1 MIFFHSLF
9 IAVNFFL
16 VNPNLEPDPQ
26 KLGHTSW
33 SYSIKQNGC
42 EAELMA
48 TATIDDGWYIYSQ
61 FQPNE
66 DGPVPTSF
74 KFKASADYELIGK
87 VSEGKAKSK
96 YMEGF
101 DGNYNIF
108 EHTVT
113 FKQKIKI
120 KGKKD
125 FTVTGEMEFMQCDET
140 MCLPPEYVDLNFK
153 VKGCSTGTEIKET
166 TEEEVVEEMT
176 KEDTNSIVDS
186 SAKVTPIAWTIYSK
200 KYSDSEYEIV
210 IEALI
215 DSNWNLFVSNTEGK
229 KLLMDFEFPKGI
241 KVDGK
246 TKWPSSKMVKLGNG
260 NAFQGYKNKITISQ
274 KLIVETSDST
284 ALASGKVY
292 LNYLAISEDGLKAS
306 TSTPIILEIDLT
318 KSEEVTTVV
327 NETSYLGIFILAF
340 LSGFIAL
347 LTPCVFPMIPMTVS
361 FFLKSSKSRAKA
373 ISNAMIYGVSIIVI
387 YVTIGLAIT
396 AIFDAG
402 ALNELATNVWFN
414 LTFFLLLVVF
424 AISFLGA
431 FEITL
436 PSSWVNAAD
445 KNSDRG
451 GLIGI
456 FFMAATLGLVSFS
469 CTGPIIGTQLVIAAE
484 QGGMGPFFAMLGF
497 SSAIAIPFTLFAI
510 FPGWLNSM
518 PSSGGWLNTVKVSLG
533 FLELALALK
542 FLSKAD
548 LVTQSHLL
556 EREMFIGIW
565 VAIFLLWGLYL
576 LGVFK
581 TSHDSEAKHIGVG
594 RIFIAT
600 LVISFTFY
608 LIPGLWGAPLKL
620 IAGIAP
626 PMHYSESPFGV
637 NGKAPDVKLPKH
649 ASFGPHGLI
658 TFHDYE
664 HGLEYAKKNNK
675 PVMIDFTGH
684 GCENCRKMEDNVWSE
699 EGIKSMLRDSV
710 VIISLHV
717 DEKIPLP
724 EASNI
729 TNKNGKRLKY
739 TGQVWAEME
748 QDKYGEISQPLYV
761 LLDHNEEMLNIKASY
776 ESHGKISLFKPWL
789 EEGIK
794 KFEKRKG
801 YKKVKPEMMISQ
813 SEVKKT
819 NR

>member
-1 MIFFHSLF
+1 MTFFHSLF

-16 VNPNLEPDPQ
+16 TATPSPDPQ

-42 EAELMA
+42 EAELIA
-48 TATIDDGWYIYSQ
+48 TAMIDDGWYIYSQ

-66 DGPVPTSF
+66 DGPIATSF
-74 KFKASADYELIGK
+74 KFKTSADYELIGK

-125 FTVTGEMEFMQCDET
+125 FTVTGEMEFMQCDES
-140 MCLPPEYVDLNFK
+140 MCLPPEYVDLSYK
-153 VKGCSTGTEIKET
+153 VKGCAGGTELKET
-166 TEEEVVEEMT
+166 PETSDVVI
-176 KEDTNSIVDS
+176 EDTNELVSDTIS
-186 SAKVTPIAWTIYSK
+186 GEKVSPITWMIYSK
-200 KYSDSEYEIV
+200 KYSDNEYEIILEGT
-210 IEALI
+210 IEN
-215 DSNWNLFVSNTEGK
+215 SWNLFVSNTEGDK
-229 KLLMDFEFPKGI
+229 ILIDFEFPKGI
-241 KVDGK
+241 KANGK
-246 TKWPSSKMVKLGNG
+246 TNFPKSKLIKLSND
-260 NAFQGYKNKITISQ
+260 NTFQGYQNKISITQ
-274 KLIVETSDST
+274 KLSVETNDSLDLAGVKVVVDYLVISDKGEKASNTIPISLEVDLNKAEKMTITEVETS
-284 ALASGKVY
+284 Y
-292 LNYLAISEDGLKAS
+292 W
-306 TSTPIILEIDLT
+306 
-318 KSEEVTTVV
+318 
-327 NETSYLGIFILAF
+327 GIFLLAF
-340 LSGFIAL
+340 FSGFLAL

-373 ISNAMIYGVSIIVI
+373 ISNAMIYGISIIGI
-387 YVTIGLAIT
+387 YVTIGLIIT
-396 AIFDAG
+396 AIFGAG
-402 ALNELATNVWFN
+402 SLNELATNVTFN
-414 LTFFLLLVVF
+414 IIFFLMLVVF
-424 AISFLGA
+424 GISFLGA

-436 PSSWVNAAD
+436 PSKWVNAAD
-445 KNSDRG
+445 KNADRG

-484 QGGMGPFFAMLGF
+484 QGGMGPFFAMFGF
-497 SSAIAIPFTLFAI
+497 SLAIAIPFTLFAI

-533 FLELALALK
+533 FLEIALALK

-556 EREMFIGIW
+556 EREIFIGLWI
-565 VAIFLLWGLYL
+565 AIFLLWGLYL

-581 TSHDSEAKHIGVG
+581 TSHDSETKHIGVG
-594 RIFIAT
+594 RIFMAT
-600 LVISFTFY
+600 LVLSFTFY
-608 LIPGLWGAPLKL
+608 LVPGLWGAPLKM

-626 PMHYSESPFGV
+626 PMHYSESPYGV
-637 NGKAPDVKLPKH
+637 NGKAPDVKLPEH

-658 TFHDYE
+658 TFHDYH
-664 HGLEYAKKNNK
+664 HGLEYAKKINK

-684 GCENCRKMEDNVWSE
+684 GCENCRKMEESVWSNE
-699 EGIKSMLRDSV
+699 EVKAILKDSV

-717 DEKIPLP
+717 DEKIDLP
-724 EASNI
+724 EGSSI
-729 TNKNGKRLKY
+729 TSKSGKKLKY

-748 QDKYGEISQPLYV
+748 MDRYGEISQPLYI
-761 LLDHNEEMLNIKASY
+761 LMDHNEEMLNIKASY
-776 ESHGKISLFKPWL
+776 QTHGSVNEFKPWL

-794 KFEKRKG
+794 KFEARKG
-801 YKKVKPEMMISQ
+801 YKKVKPEMIVRES
-813 SEVKKT
+813 
-819 NR
+819 N

>member
-1 MIFFHSLF
+1 MTFFHSLF

-16 VNPNLEPDPQ
+16 TASPSPDPQ
-26 KLGHTSW
+26 KLGHTTW
-33 SYSIKQNGC
+33 SYSVKQNGC
-42 EAELMA
+42 EAELIA
-48 TATIDDGWYIYSQ
+48 TAMIDDGWYIYSQ

-66 DGPVPTSF
+66 DGPIPTSF

-101 DGNYNIF
+101 EGNYNIF
-108 EHTVT
+108 EHSVT

-125 FTVTGEMEFMQCDET
+125 FSITGEMEFMQCDES
-140 MCLPPEYVDLNFK
+140 MCLPPEYVDLSFK
-153 VKGCSTGTEIKET
+153 VKGCASGQEVKETVEDT
-166 TEEEVVEEMT
+166 TEEIIT
-176 KEDTNSIVDS
+176 DTNEISIDS
-186 SAKVTPIAWTIYSK
+186 LSGEKVSPIIWMVYSK
-200 KYSDSEYEIV
+200 KYSETEYEIIMEAT
-210 IEALI
+210 IEK
-215 DSNWNLFVSNTEGK
+215 NWNLFVSNTEGDK
-229 KLLMDFEFPKGI
+229 ILVDFEFPNGI
-241 KVDGK
+241 KKEGK
-246 TKWPSSKMVKLGNG
+246 IKWPESKMIKSLTGNSY
-260 NAFQGYKNKITISQ
+260 QGYQNKMSFTQKISVNT
-274 KLIVETSDST
+274 KDSLALTEVKIIVD
-284 ALASGKVY
+284 
-292 LNYLAISEDGLKAS
+292 YLAISDSGLKAS
-306 TSTPIILEIDLT
+306 NPIPVILDVNLNKAEIVQ
-318 KSEEVTTVV
+318 KVV
-327 NETSYLGIFILAF
+327 NEESYWGIFLLAF
-340 LSGFIAL
+340 FSGFLAL

-361 FFLKSSKSRAKA
+361 YFLKSSKSRAKA
-373 ISNAMIYGVSIIVI
+373 ISNAMIYGFSIIII
-387 YVTIGLAIT
+387 YVTIGLAVT

-402 ALNELATNVWFN
+402 ALNELATNVTFN
-414 LTFFLLLVVF
+414 IIFFLMLVIF
-424 AISFLGA
+424 GISFLGA

-436 PSSWVNAAD
+436 PNSWLNAAD

-484 QGGMGPFFAMLGF
+484 HGGMGPFFAMLGF
-497 SSAIAIPFTLFAI
+497 STAIAIPFTLFAI

-556 EREMFIGIW
+556 ERELFLGLWI
-565 VAIFLLWGLYL
+565 AIFLLWGLYL

-581 TSHDSEAKHIGVG
+581 TSHDSETKHIGVG
-594 RIFIAT
+594 RIFMAT
-600 LVISFTFY
+600 LVLSFTFY
-608 LIPGLWGAPLKL
+608 LVPGLWGAPLKM

-626 PMHYSESPFGV
+626 PMHYSESPYGV
-637 NGKAPDVKLPKH
+637 NGKAPDVKLPEH

-658 TFHDYE
+658 TFHDY
-664 HGLEYAKKNNK
+664 HFGLEYAKKINK

-684 GCENCRKMEDNVWSE
+684 GCENCRKMEESVWSNE
-699 EGIKSMLRDSV
+699 EVKTLLKDSV

-717 DEKIPLP
+717 DEKIALP
-724 EASNI
+724 EGSSI
-729 TNKNGKRLKY
+729 TSKTGKKLKY

-748 QDKYGEISQPLYV
+748 MERYGEISQPLYI
-761 LLDHNEEMLNIKASY
+761 LMDHNEEMLNIKASY
-776 ESHGKISLFKPWL
+776 QTHGSVNEFKPWL

-794 KFEKRKG
+794 KFEARKG
-801 YKKVKPEMMISQ
+801 YKKVKPDMVI
-813 SEVKKT
+813 
-819 NR
+819 NN

>member
-1 MIFFHSLF
+1 MVFFHSLF

-16 VNPNLEPDPQ
+16 VNPNFAPDPQ

-42 EAELMA
+42 EAELLA
-48 TATIDDGWYIYSQ
+48 TATIDDDWYIYSQ

-66 DGPVPTSF
+66 DGPIATSF
-74 KFKASADYELIGK
+74 KFKTSSDYELIGK

-101 DGNYNIF
+101 GGNYNIF

-125 FTVTGEMEFMQCDET
+125 FTVTGDMEFMQCDET
-140 MCLPPEYVDLNFK
+140 MCLPPEYVDLSYK
-153 VKGCSTGTEIKET
+153 VKGCASGQEIKET
-166 TEEEVVEEMT
+166 NEDAT
-176 KEDTNSIVDS
+176 KELIEDTSRQLTDS
-186 SAKVTPIAWTIYSK
+186 FPGEKVSPITWMVYSK
-200 KYSDSEYEIV
+200 KYSDTEYEMV
-210 IEALI
+210 MEATI
-215 DSNWNLFVSNTEGK
+215 DKNWNLFVSNTEGDK
-229 KLLMDFEFPKGI
+229 ILIDFEFPKGI
-241 KVDGK
+241 KKDGK
-246 TKWPSSKMVKLGNG
+246 IKWPEYKIIKLGNG
-260 NAFQGYKNKITISQ
+260 NAFQGYQNKLSISQ
-274 KLIVETSDST
+274 KLKVDTDDST
-284 ALASGKVY
+284 ALSGVKVY
-292 LNYLAISEDGLKAS
+292 LNYLAISESGLKAS
-306 TSTPIILEIDLT
+306 TLTPVVLEVNLH

-361 FFLKSSKSRAKA
+361 FFLKSSKSRTKA

-387 YVTIGLAIT
+387 YVTIGLIIT
-396 AIFDAG
+396 G
-402 ALNELATNVWFN
+402 AFGASSLNELATNVWFN
-414 LTFFLLLVVF
+414 IIFFAMLIVF
-424 AISFLGA
+424 GISFLGA

-445 KNSDRG
+445 KNADRG

-484 QGGMGPFFAMLGF
+484 QGGLGPFFAMFGF
-497 SSAIAIPFTLFAI
+497 SLAIAIPFTLFAI

-533 FLELALALK
+533 FLEIALALK

-548 LVTQSHLL
+548 LVTQSHWL
-556 EREMFIGIW
+556 ERELFIGIW

-581 TSHDSEAKHIGVG
+581 TSHDSETKYLGVG
-594 RIFIAT
+594 RIFMAT
-600 LVISFTFY
+600 LVLSFTFY
-608 LIPGLWGAPLKL
+608 LIPGLWGAPLKM

-626 PMHYSESPFGV
+626 PMHYSESPYGV
-637 NGKAPDVKLPKH
+637 NGKAPDVKLPEH

-658 TFHDYE
+658 TFHDYN
-664 HGLEYAKKNNK
+664 HGLAYAKKIGK
-675 PVMIDFTGH
+675 PAMIDFTGH
-684 GCENCRKMEDNVWSE
+684 GCENCRKMEESVWSDE
-699 EGIKSMLRDSV
+699 EVKVLLKDSV

-717 DEKIPLP
+717 DEKIALP
-724 EASNI
+724 EGSNL
-729 TNKNGKRLKY
+729 TSKDGRKLKY
-739 TGQVWAEME
+739 TGQVWAELE
-748 QDKYGEISQPLYV
+748 QTRYGEVSQPLYV
-761 LLDHNEEMLNIKASY
+761 LIDHHEEMLNIKASY
-776 ESHGKISLFKPWL
+776 QTHGQVNLFKPWL

-794 KFEKRKG
+794 KFEARKG
-801 YKKVKPEMMISQ
+801 YKKVKPEMMVRS
-813 SEVKKT
+813 
-819 NR
+819 N

>member
-1 MIFFHSLF
+1 MTFFHSLF

-16 VNPNLEPDPQ
+16 VNPNVIPEPARV
-26 KLGHTSW
+26 HTDW
-33 SYSIKQNGC
+33 SYSVKQNGC
-42 EAELMA
+42 EAELIA
-48 TATIDDGWYIYSQ
+48 TATIDDNWYIYSQ
-61 FQPNE
+61 FQPDEN
-66 DGPVPTSF
+66 GPNPTVF
-74 KFKASADYELIGK
+74 KFKPSANYELIGK
-87 VSEGKAKSK
+87 VTEGKSKSK
-96 YMEGF
+96 YMDGF
-101 DGNYNIF
+101 EGNYNIF

-125 FTVTGEMEFMQCDET
+125 FTINGELEFMQCDIS
-140 MCLPPEYVDLNFK
+140 MCIPEYLDIKFDI
-153 VKGCSTGTEIKET
+153 KGCSGGAEIKET
-166 TEEEVVEEMT
+166 PETTEVIA
-176 KEDTNSIVDS
+176 KDTNELVSDTIS
-186 SAKVTPIAWTIYSK
+186 GEKVSPVTWMVYSK
-200 KYSDSEYEIV
+200 KYSDTEYEIV
-210 IEALI
+210 MEATIEK
-215 DSNWNLFVSNTEGK
+215 NWNLFVANTEGDK
-229 KLLMDFEFPKGI
+229 ISVDFEFPKGI
-241 KVDGK
+241 KKEGK
-246 TKWPSSKMVKLGNG
+246 IKWPESKMIRSLTGNSY
-260 NAFQGYKNKITISQ
+260 QGYQDKMTFSQ
-274 KLIVETSDST
+274 KISVNTEDSL
-284 ALASGKVY
+284 ALTEVKIYVD
-292 LNYLAISEDGLKAS
+292 YLAISDSGLKAS
-306 TSTPIILEIDLT
+306 NPLPVILDVNLNKT
-318 KSEEVTTVV
+318 EVVQKVV
-327 NETSYLGIFILAF
+327 NEESYWGIFLLAF
-340 LSGFIAL
+340 FSGFLAL

-361 FFLKSSKSRAKA
+361 YFLKSSKSRAKA
-373 ISNAMIYGVSIIVI
+373 ISNAMIYGVSIIAI
-387 YVTIGLAIT
+387 YVTIGLAVT

-414 LTFFLLLVVF
+414 LIFFLLLVVF

-565 VAIFLLWGLYL
+565 VAIFLLWGFYL
-576 LGVFK
+576 LGVFR
-581 TSHDSEAKHIGVG
+581 TAHDSETKHIGVG

-664 HGLEYAKKNNK
+664 HGLEYAKKINK

-684 GCENCRKMEDNVWSE
+684 GCENCRKMEDNVWSDE
-699 EGIKSMLRDSV
+699 MVKSMLRDSV

-724 EASNI
+724 DGSNI
-729 TNKNGKRLKY
+729 TNKNGKKLKY

-748 QDKYGEISQPLYV
+748 QAKYGEISQPLYV
-761 LLDHNEEMLNIKASY
+761 LIDHNEEMLNIKASY
-776 ESHGKISLFKPWL
+776 ESHGTIKQFKPWL

-794 KFEKRKG
+794 KFEARKG
-801 YKKVKPEMMISQ
+801 YKKYRTEMVVRS
-813 SEVKKT
+813 
-819 NR
+819 N

>member
-1 MIFFHSLF
+1 MVFFHSLF

-16 VNPNLEPDPQ
+16 VNPNFAPDPQ

-42 EAELMA
+42 EAELLA

-66 DGPVPTSF
+66 DGPIATSF
-74 KFKASADYELIGK
+74 KFKTNANYELVGK
-87 VSEGKAKSK
+87 TTEGKAKSK

-101 DGNYNIF
+101 GGNYNIF
-108 EHTVT
+108 EHTIT

-120 KGKKD
+120 KGNKD

-153 VKGCSTGTEIKET
+153 VKGCAAGSEIKET
-166 TEEEVVEEMT
+166 PEDSV
-176 KEDTNSIVDS
+176 KEIKTDTATITSDTASKENVL
-186 SAKVTPIAWTIYSK
+186 PITWMVYSK
-200 KYSDSEYEIV
+200 KYSESEYEIV
-210 IEALI
+210 LEATI
-215 DSNWNLFVSNTEGK
+215 DSSWILLDKNFKIDFNFPSAIKKNGELKYKRDKGYLHKFNATQKINVNTADSNLLSHTTAELNFTLSDK
-229 KLLMDFEFPKGI
+229 
-241 KVDGK
+241 
-246 TKWPSSKMVKLGNG
+246 NG
-260 NAFQGYKNKITISQ
+260 Q
-274 KLIVETSDST
+274 KAHL
-284 ALASGKVY
+284 
-292 LNYLAISEDGLKAS
+292 
-306 TSTPIILEIDLT
+306 STPLLLEVDLNKAEMVT
-318 KSEEVTTVV
+318 KVV
-327 NETSYLGIFILAF
+327 NEESYLGIFILAF

-387 YVTIGLAIT
+387 YVTIGLIIT
-396 AIFDAG
+396 G
-402 ALNELATNVWFN
+402 AFGASSLNELATNVWFN
-414 LTFFLLLVVF
+414 IIFFAMLIVF
-424 AISFLGA
+424 GISFLGA

-445 KNSDRG
+445 KNADRG
-451 GLIGI
+451 GLVGI

-484 QGGMGPFFAMLGF
+484 QGGMGPFFAMFGF
-497 SSAIAIPFTLFAI
+497 SLAIAIPFTLFAI

-533 FLELALALK
+533 FLEIALALK

-548 LVTQSHLL
+548 LVTQSHWL
-556 EREMFIGIW
+556 ERELFIGIW

-581 TSHDSEAKHIGVG
+581 TSHDSETKHVGVG
-594 RIFIAT
+594 RIFMAT
-600 LVISFTFY
+600 LVFSFTFY
-608 LIPGLWGAPLKL
+608 LIPGLWGAPLKM

-626 PMHYSESPFGV
+626 PMHYSESPYGV
-637 NGKAPDVKLPKH
+637 NGKAPDIKLPEH
-649 ASFGPHGLI
+649 ASFGPHGLV
-658 TFHDYE
+658 TFHDYH
-664 HGLEYAKKNNK
+664 HGLAYAKKIGK

-684 GCENCRKMEDNVWSE
+684 GCENCRKMEESVWSDE
-699 EGIKSMLRDSV
+699 EVKAMLKDSV

-717 DEKIPLP
+717 DEKIALP
-724 EASNI
+724 EASNLVS
-729 TNKNGKRLKY
+729 KDGRKLKY
-739 TGQVWAEME
+739 TGQVWADME
-748 QDKYGEISQPLYV
+748 QTRYGEVSQPLYV
-761 LLDHNEEMLNIKASY
+761 LIDHNEEMLNIKASY
-776 ESHGKISLFKPWL
+776 QTHGQVNLFKPWL

-794 KFEKRKG
+794 KFEARKG
-801 YKKVKPEMMISQ
+801 YKKVKPEMVVREI
-813 SEVKKT
+813 
-819 NR
+819 N

>member
-1 MIFFHSLF
+1 MTFFHSLF

-16 VNPNLEPDPQ
+16 VNPNVEPDPQ
-26 KLGHTSW
+26 KLGHTTW
-33 SYSIKQNGC
+33 SYSVKQNGC
-42 EAELMA
+42 EAELIA

-74 KFKASADYELIGK
+74 KFKSSADYELIGK
-87 VSEGKAKSK
+87 VAEGKAKSK

-125 FTVTGEMEFMQCDET
+125 FTVTGEMEFMQCDES
-140 MCLPPEYVDLNFK
+140 MCLPPEYVDLSYK
-153 VKGCSTGTEIKET
+153 VKGCSSGEVVKET
-166 TEEEVVEEMT
+166 VEDST
-176 KEDTNSIVDS
+176 KEIIVDTNKISFDS
-186 SAKVTPIAWTIYSK
+186 LSGEKISPITWMVYSK
-200 KYSDSEYEIV
+200 KYSETEYEMV
-210 IEALI
+210 MEAAI
-215 DSNWNLFVSNTEGK
+215 DSGWNLFVSNTEGDK
-229 KLLMDFEFPKGI
+229 ILIDFEFPKGI
-241 KVDGK
+241 KKNGK
-246 TKWPSSKMVKLGNG
+246 VKWPESKMIKLANG
-260 NAFQGYKNKITISQ
+260 NVFQGYQNKMSFSQKITVDTKDSLSLAGIKIYIDYLVISNSGA
-274 KLIVETSDST
+274 KASNPLPVILDIDLNKSEVMTITEVETS
-284 ALASGKVY
+284 Y
-292 LNYLAISEDGLKAS
+292 W
-306 TSTPIILEIDLT
+306 
-318 KSEEVTTVV
+318 
-327 NETSYLGIFILAF
+327 GIFLLAF
-340 LSGFIAL
+340 FSGFLAL

-361 FFLKSSKSRAKA
+361 YFLKSSKSRAKA
-373 ISNAMIYGVSIIVI
+373 ISNAMIYGISIIAI
-387 YVTIGLAIT
+387 YVSIGLAIT

-414 LTFFLLLVVF
+414 IVFFLLLVIF

-497 SSAIAIPFTLFAI
+497 STAIAIPFTLFAI

-556 EREMFIGIW
+556 EREMFIGLW

-576 LGVFK
+576 LGIFK
-581 TSHDSEAKHIGVG
+581 TSHDSETKHIGVG
-594 RIFIAT
+594 RIFMAT
-600 LVISFTFY
+600 IVLSFTFY
-608 LIPGLWGAPLKL
+608 LVPGLWGAPLKM

-637 NGKAPDVKLPKH
+637 NGKAPEVKLPEH

-658 TFHDYE
+658 TFHDYK
-664 HGLEYAKKNNK
+664 HGLEYAKKINK
-675 PVMIDFTGH
+675 PAMIDFTGL
-684 GCENCRKMEDNVWSE
+684 GCENCRKMEENVWSDE
-699 EGIKSMLRDSV
+699 EIKKILRDSL
-710 VIISLHV
+710 VIISLHT
-717 DEKIPLP
+717 DEKVALP
-724 EASNI
+724 EGSNL
-729 TNKNGKRLKY
+729 TNKNGKKLKY

-761 LLDHNEEMLNIKASY
+761 LIDHNEEMLNIKASY
-776 ESHGKISLFKPWL
+776 ESHGTISLFKPWL
-789 EEGIK
+789 EEGVK
-794 KFEKRKG
+794 KFESRKRN
-801 YKKVKPEMMISQ
+801 KKVKPEMIIRRI
-813 SEVKKT
+813 
-819 NR
+819 N